1 MTMGIRARV
10 AIYCIAAGVTGM
22 VIGSRAYHNYT
33 APPPVVTAAPSTTAT
48 PATAAGLLTSFAPIV
63 DKDLPAVV
71 NISSS
76 KVVRST
82 GGNDIPSF
90 MMDPFFRQFFGDDF
104 GRQRRNPGPQY
115 QRSLGS
121 GVITRADGYILTN
134 NHVID
139 GATDITVTLL
149 DKREFKAKVI
159 GTDAK
164 TDLGVL
170 KIDAKGLPV
179 LTLAD
184 SSKVR
189 VGDIAL
195 AMGTP
200 FGLGQTVTMGII
212 SAKGRNG
219 LGIEGYE
226 DFIQTDAAINPGN
239 SGGALVDI
247 RGELIGINTAILTRG
262 GGNQGVGF
270 AVPINLA
277 RGVMDQVIEH
287 GKVTRG
293 YMGVGPEDISPAMAK
308 ALHLTDMRG
317 VLIADVTPGSPAA
330 QAGIQRGDIVYEING
345 ERVEDSNQLRLR
357 ISSTAPGTT
366 VRLKLSHDG
375 ADRTVSVKLVEY
387 PSETAGRAGNGAGG
401 GGNPGGNPSNDRREN
416 GGATGALDGVQ
427 VEDLNYQYLRD
438 LRLPSST
445 KGVVVVEVVNG
456 SPAAMAGLQS
466 GDVIQEMDRERISSA
481 ADFDRATRRSA
492 GRTVLLLINRGGITR
507 YLAVEPR

>member
-1 MTMGIRARV
+1 MTIGIRARV
-10 AIYCIAAGVTGM
+10 AIYCIAAGVTGIA
-22 VIGSRAYHNYT
+22 IGSRAYRNYT
-33 APPPVVTAAPSTTAT
+33 APPPAVTAAPSTTAT
-48 PATAAGLLTSFAPIV
+48 PVTSAGLQTSFAPIV

-76 KVVRST
+76 KVVRSS
-82 GGNDIPSF
+82 GGAGNDIPSF
-90 MMDPFFRQFFGDDF
+90 MMDPFFRQFFGNDF

-121 GVITRADGYILTN
+121 GVILRPDGYILTN
-134 NHVID
+134 NHVVD

-149 DKREFKAKVI
+149 DKREFKAKLI

-170 KIDAKGLPV
+170 KVDAKGLPA

-189 VGDIAL
+189 VGDIVL

-212 SAKGRNG
+212 SAKGRSG
-219 LGIEGYE
+219 LGIIEGYE

-247 RGELIGINTAILTRG
+247 RGVLIGINTAILTRG

-277 RGVMDQVIEH
+277 RGVMDQVIAH

-317 VLIADVTPGSPAA
+317 ALMGDVTAGSPAA
-330 QAGIQRGDIVYEING
+330 QAGIQRGDVVYEING

-366 VRLKLSHDG
+366 VRLKMLHDG
-375 ADRTVSVKLVEY
+375 AERTVSVKLAEY
-387 PSETAGRAGNGAGG
+387 PNETATK
-401 GGNPGGNPSNDRREN
+401 RR
-416 GGATGALDGVQ
+416 G
-427 VEDLNYQYLRD
+427 
-438 LRLPSST
+438 
-445 KGVVVVEVVNG
+445 
-456 SPAAMAGLQS
+456 
-466 GDVIQEMDRERISSA
+466 
-481 ADFDRATRRSA
+481 
-492 GRTVLLLINRGGITR
+492 
-507 YLAVEPR
+507 

>member
-10 AIYCIAAGVTGM
+10 TIYCIAAGVTGIA
-22 VIGSRAYHNYT
+22 IGSRAYRNYT
-33 APPPVVTAAPSTTAT
+33 APAPVVTADPATTAT
-48 PATAAGLLTSFAPIV
+48 PAASGGLQTSFAPIV

-76 KVVRST
+76 RVVRSS
-82 GGNDIPSF
+82 GGNGGEIPSF
-90 MMDPFFRQFFGDDF
+90 MMDPFFRQFFGEDF
-104 GRQRRNPGPQY
+104 GRQRRNGGPQY

-121 GVITRADGYILTN
+121 GVIVRPDGTILTN

-139 GATDITVTLL
+139 GATDIRVTLL

-170 KIDAKGLPV
+170 KIDAKELPS

-277 RGVMDQVIEH
+277 RNVMDQVIAH

-293 YMGVGPEDISPAMAK
+293 YMGVGPEDITPAMAK
-308 ALHLTDMRG
+308 AFHLTDMRG
-317 VLIADVTPGSPAA
+317 VLMGDVTAGSPAA
-330 QAGIQRGDIVYEING
+330 QAGIQRGDVVYEING
-345 ERVEDSNQLRLR
+345 ERVDDSNQLRLR

-375 ADRTVSVKLVEY
+375 AERTVSVKLAEY
-387 PSETAGRAGNGAGG
+387 PNETARAGNNTGG
-401 GGNPGGNPSNDRREN
+401 DGNDMRDS
-416 GGATGALDGVQ
+416 GGATNALDGVQ
-427 VEDLNYQYLRD
+427 VEDLNYQFLRE

-445 KGVVVVEVVNG
+445 KGVVVTDVANG
-456 SPAAMAGLQS
+456 SPAAVAGLQS
-466 GDVIQEMDRERISSA
+466 GDVIQEMDRERIGSA
-481 ADFDRATRRSA
+481 ADFDRAMRRSP
-492 GRTVLLLINRGGITR
+492 GRTVLLLVNRGGATR
-507 YLAVEPR
+507 YLPVEPR

>member
-10 AIYCIAAGVTGM
+10 TLYCIAAGVTGIA
-22 VIGSRAYHNYT
+22 IGSRAYHNYT
-33 APPPVVTAAPSTTAT
+33 APPPVVTAAP
-48 PATAAGLLTSFAPIV
+48 ATAAPPVTSAGVQTSFAPIV

-76 KVVRST
+76 KVVRSS

-90 MMDPFFRQFFGDDF
+90 MMDPFFRQFFGNDF

-121 GVITRADGYILTN
+121 GVIVRPDGYILTN

-170 KIDAKGLPV
+170 KVDAKGLPA

-184 SSKVR
+184 SAKVR

-219 LGIEGYE
+219 LGIIEGYE

-239 SGGALVDI
+239 SGGALVDV

-277 RGVMDQVIEH
+277 RGVMDQVIAH

-293 YMGVGPEDISPAMAK
+293 YMGVIPEDITPAMAK
-308 ALHLTDMRG
+308 ALHLTEMRG
-317 VLIADVTPGSPAA
+317 VLMGDVTAGSPAA
-330 QAGIQRGDIVYEING
+330 QAGIQRGDVVYEING

-375 ADRTVSVKLVEY
+375 AERTVSVKLVEY
-387 PSETAGRAGNGAGG
+387 PNETARNGAGG
-401 GGNPGGNPSNDRREN
+401 NPRGNPDNDAREN
-416 GGATGALDGVQ
+416 GGATNALDGVQ

-438 LRLPSST
+438 LHLQAST
-445 KGVVVVEVVNG
+445 KGAVVTDVANG

-466 GDVIQEMDRERISSA
+466 GDVIQEMDRERITSA
-481 ADFDRATRRSA
+481 ADFERAMRRSA
-492 GRTVLLLINRGGITR
+492 GRTVLLLINRGGVTR
-507 YLAVEPR
+507 YFAVEPR